1 MSEIQVPRDRD
12 SSFAPALVP
21 KRKNM
26 AQGVEHIIISLYARG
41 MSVSDIEEQIREL
54 YNFELSTSAISRITE
69 HVSQDIALWQNR
81 TLEQVYCIVWMDG
94 ISFKVR
100 DNSRV
105 IDKTVYIAIG
115 LRTDCKMEVLIL

>member
-1 MSEIQVPRDRD
+1 
-12 SSFAPALVP
+12 
-21 KRKNM
+21 
-26 AQGVEHIIISLYARG
+26 

-81 TLEQVYCIVWMDG
+81 TLEQVHYIVWMDS
-94 ISFKVR
+94 ISFEIR

-105 IDKTVYIAIG
+105 INKTVYIAIG